1 MAKPTPVFL
10 PGESHGQRNLV
21 GYSPYV
27 TESKLAQ
34 LAARQDNESERRG
47 IEARKETLFRKQLTE
62 KMAG

>member
-1 MAKPTPVFL
+1 M
-10 PGESHGQRNLV
+10 